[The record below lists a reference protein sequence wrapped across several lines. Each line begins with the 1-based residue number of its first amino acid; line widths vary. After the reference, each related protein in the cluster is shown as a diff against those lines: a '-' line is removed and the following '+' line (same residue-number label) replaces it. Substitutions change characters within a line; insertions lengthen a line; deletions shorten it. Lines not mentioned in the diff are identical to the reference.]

1 MNFKTL
7 ATITAIIAF
16 LLALGYLFFGAIV
29 VGRWQIEPTESV
41 LLLGRRLAALYLGLS
56 LIFLF
61 SRSAPVSTTR
71 TALCIGTAISLSFLA
86 LLGIYELLS
95 DHVGHGIL
103 ASIAIESL
111 LAIGY
116 IWTLL
121 TDRKNKSL

>member
-7 ATITAIIAF
+7 ATLTAIIAF
-16 LLALGYLFFGAIV
+16 FLALGYFFFGAII

-56 LIFLF
+56 LIFF
-61 SRSAPVSTTR
+61 FARSAPASTAR

-95 DHVGHGIL
+95 NHVGHGIL
-103 ASIAIESL
+103 ASIAVESL
-111 LAIGY
+111 LAVGY
-116 IWTLL
+116 IWTLII
-121 TDRKNKSL
+121 DRKNRPF